1 MTIRHGQEAKLR
13 RRRRPETRRRR
24 KRAASNCQDRR
35 DQAGQP
41 IGGSEAFAAAG
52 GRSAES
58 GLRGPASKWAFNEAR
73 PSKLKLGRIGNGPK
87 SVASPSSIPGRGLGR
102 RSEPVAK
109 AKWDINEGE

>member
-24 KRAASNCQDRR
+24 KKASSNCQDRR
-35 DQAGQP
+35 DQAGQS

-58 GLRGPASKWAFNEAR
+58 GLLGPSSKWAFNEAR
-73 PSKLKLGRIGNGPK
+73 PSKLKLGRVSEMGR
-87 SVASPSSIPGRGLGR
+87 SLLQAHHLSPAEDL
-102 RSEPVAK
+102 
-109 AKWDINEGE
+109 EGELSP